1 MIHAYSELYLNDAMI
16 NLAELFNYVSDA
28 ESLDDLFFLFI
39 KKGYASEFGRGNVY
53 YLNMP
58 PHVLYHMITDHK
70 APQAPMVE
78 LGRSPQY
85 WCGFVLAYYQWYTG
99 LSFKKIQE
107 KLPPSKILEI
117 YYPLH
122 EASLEK
128 FVEVA
133 NSIVLQKETY
143 LARYRKYAKLSQK
156 ELASRSNVSLRSIQ
170 LYEQRKLNINV
181 APVNKLLSIS
191 RVLRCEIEDLL
202 EVEIQK

>member
-1 MIHAYSELYLNDAMI
+1 M
-16 NLAELFNYVSDA
+16 NY
-28 ESLDDLFFLFI
+28 FFFFI

-53 YLNMP
+53 FLNMP
-58 PHVLYHMITDHK
+58 PHVLYSMITDQK

-99 LSFKKIQE
+99 LSFKKIQD
-107 KLPPSKILEI
+107 KLPPSKILAL
-117 YYPLH
+117 YHPLH

-143 LARYRKYAKLSQK
+143 LEEYRKYAKLSQK
-156 ELASRSNVSLRSIQ
+156 ELASRSGVPLKMIQ
-170 LYEQRKLNINV
+170 LYEQRKVNIND
-181 APVNKLLSIS
+181 APAHHLLRFS
-191 RVLRCEIEDLL
+191 RVLSCTIEDLI
-202 EVEIQK
+202 EVEM

>member
-1 MIHAYSELYLNDAMI
+1 MIHAYSELYLNDAMT

-28 ESLDDLFFLFI
+28 ESLDDLLFLFI

-58 PHVLYHMITDHK
+58 PHVLYQMITDQK

-156 ELASRSNVSLRSIQ
+156 KLASRSNVSLRSIQ

-191 RVLRCEIEDLL
+191 RVLGCEIEDLL
-202 EVEIQK
+202 EVEI

>member
-1 MIHAYSELYLNDAMI
+1 MIHAYSELYLNDAMT

-28 ESLDDLFFLFI
+28 ESLDDLLFLFI

-58 PHVLYHMITDHK
+58 PHVLYQMITDQK

-156 ELASRSNVSLRSIQ
+156 KLASRSNVSLRSIQ
-170 LYEQRKLNINV
+170 LYEQRKLNVNV

-191 RVLRCEIEDLL
+191 RVLGCEIEDLL
-202 EVEIQK
+202 EVEI